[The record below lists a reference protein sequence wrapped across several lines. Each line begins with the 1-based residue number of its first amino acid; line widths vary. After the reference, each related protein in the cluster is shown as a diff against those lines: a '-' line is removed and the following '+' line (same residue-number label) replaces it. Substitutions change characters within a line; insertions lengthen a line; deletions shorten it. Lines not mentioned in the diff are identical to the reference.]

1 MTSPGNPPIIPQ
13 RGYTASTI
21 YQLQDVDPDAL
32 GRGANADMHGE
43 LEGVRGNLFNGLLG
57 GFTSVP
63 AALVPI
69 INGIFNGWFGGG
81 GVGDPLQVQYTI
93 EAIADAVING
103 YTVET
108 KVTSGT
114 WTKPATITELVV
126 IGIGGGRSGANGS
139 TEIGG
144 DGGAGGLGGGY
155 IAQTLNPADV
165 PASVPYT
172 IGAAG
177 QATTFGSF
185 LNVNSGAGG
194 IASDF
199 GFTPT
204 TSTPGKGGNGGKG
217 NADSNFDSFPG
228 LPGEASALGAAGAGG
243 GSGDRLDN
251 GLPGAAGGNV
261 SAATRTKCGGGGGG
275 GGGGS
280 GTATTFSTRYGG
292 AGGPGGYPG
301 GGGGGGGGR
310 GGQATG
316 GNSNAGA
323 GGIGATGILW
333 IFWR

>member
-114 WTKPATITELVV
+114 WTKPANITELVV
-126 IGIGGGRSGANGS
+126 VVIGGGETGENGQAS
-139 TEIGG
+139 ARESN
-144 DGGAGGLGGGY
+144 GGLGGGY
-155 IAQTLNPADV
+155 IAQQIDPAAV
-165 PASVPYT
+165 AASTAYVVGNANTPSSF
-172 IGAAG
+172 GAHVISSPG
-177 QATTFGSF
+177 G
-185 LNVNSGAGG
+185 GG
-194 IASDF
+194 ISTSF

-204 TSTPGKGGNGGKG
+204 TSMPGNGGNGG
-217 NADSNFDSFPG
+217 
-228 LPGEASALGAAGAGG
+228 LGELNDNNNNTAGANGQGSALAVGG
-243 GSGDRLDN
+243 VGGERVGN
-251 GLPGAAGGNV
+251 GQGNPGTAGGNV
-261 SAATRTKCGGGGGG
+261 SAATTTKCGGGGGG
-275 GGGGS
+275 GGSGGANAAIGGNHGGS
-280 GTATTFSTRYGG
+280 
-292 AGGPGGYPG
+292 GGPGGYPG

-310 GGQATG
+310 SSRSGA
-316 GNSNAGA
+316 SNGA
-323 GGIGATGILW
+323 GGIGATGIIW

>member
-103 YTVET
+103 YNVET

-114 WTKPATITELVV
+114 WTKPANITELVV
-126 IGIGGGRSGANGS
+126 VAIGCGKNGANGNGS
-139 TEIGG
+139 SV
-144 DGGAGGLGGGY
+144 AQGGLGGGY
-155 IAQTLNPADV
+155 LAQQIDPTTVASSTPYVVGTGGNP
-165 PASVPYT
+165 SS
-172 IGAAG
+172 
-177 QATTFGSF
+177 FGSH
-185 LNVNSGAGG
+185 VVTTPGGGG
-194 IASDF
+194 IATSF
-199 GFTPT
+199 GYT
-204 TSTPGKGGNGGKG
+204 TTSSTPGRGGNGGKG
-217 NADSNFDSFPG
+217 YSDGSGAATPG
-228 LPGEASALGAAGAGG
+228 QSGEGSALAAGGAGG
-243 GSGDRLDN
+243 AASTNNTDQLGGAGS
-251 GLPGAAGGNV
+251 NV
-261 SAATRTKCGGGGGG
+261 SAASVTKCGGGGGG
-275 GGGGS
+275 GGGGGPNS
-280 GTATTFSTRYGG
+280 LGQQRGG

-310 GGQATG
+310 SSIIGVEP
-316 GNSNAGA
+316 NGA
-323 GGIGATGILW
+323 GGIGATGVIW

>member
-139 TEIGG
+139 TAVGGPGG
-144 DGGAGGLGGGY
+144 DGGLGGGY
-155 IAQTLNPADV
+155 IAQTLDPAELPV
-165 PASVPYT
+165 TVPYT

-185 LNVNSGAGG
+185 FSVNGGLGG

-204 TSTPGKGGNGGKG
+204 TSTPGKGGDGGKG
-217 NADSNFDSFPG
+217 SPGSNVSSTSGTD
-228 LPGEASALGAAGAGG
+228 GEASALGLAGSGGSSGG
-243 GSGDRLDN
+243 GTGN
-251 GLPGAAGGNV
+251 GQPGAAGGNV

-275 GGGGS
+275 GGG
-280 GTATTFSTRYGG
+280 RG
-292 AGGPGGYPG
+292 AE
-301 GGGGGGGGR
+301 
-310 GGQATG
+310 AAVAA
-316 GNSNAGA
+316 SNAGA
-323 GGIGATGILW
+323 GGIGATGIIW

>member
-103 YTVET
+103 YNVET

-114 WTKPATITELVV
+114 WTKPANITELVV
-126 IGIGGGRSGANGS
+126 VGIGSGLNGANG
-139 TEIGG
+139 
-144 DGGAGGLGGGY
+144 DGTNTTVAPGGLGGGY
-155 IAQTLNPADV
+155 LAQQLDPATV
-165 PASVPYT
+165 AATTPYV
-172 IGAAG
+172 IGAN
-177 QATTFGSF
+177 QNPTTFGNH
-185 LNVNSGAGG
+185 LTTAPGG
-194 IASDF
+194 GGVSTTF
-199 GFTPT
+199 GYTPT
-204 TSTPGKGGNGGKG
+204 TSMPGRG
-217 NADSNFDSFPG
+217 
-228 LPGEASALGAAGAGG
+228 GAGG
-243 GSGDRLDN
+243 RGGSQDLAAT
-251 GLPGAAGGNV
+251 PGQVGESSALAAGGAGGAASTNETAREGQAGGNV
-261 SAATRTKCGGGGGG
+261 SAGTLTKSGGGGGG
-275 GGGGS
+275 GGGGGPS
-280 GTATTFSTRYGG
+280 GAPQRAGG
-292 AGGPGGYPG
+292 PGGPGGYPG

-310 GGQATG
+310 SATIG
-316 GNSNAGA
+316 IAPNGA
-323 GGIGATGILW
+323 GGIGATGVLW